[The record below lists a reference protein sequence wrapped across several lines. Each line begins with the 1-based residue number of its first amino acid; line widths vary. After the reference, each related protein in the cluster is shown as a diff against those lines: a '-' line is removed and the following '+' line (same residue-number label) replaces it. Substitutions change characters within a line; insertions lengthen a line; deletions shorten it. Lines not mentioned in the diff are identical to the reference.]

1 MDEWIFFSVDRG
13 RHVNINQML
22 MPKAADQHTSMHTHT
37 HTHTYKRNCI
47 HTHTLH
53 AGAMQ
58 TARTTNT
65 VTEKCNAQKRKKK
78 HRKITK
84 INDNNKNKN
93 SLHNSCIISDKIL
106 MPALSVCV

>member
-1 MDEWIFFSVDRG
+1 MSGFFSVDRE

-22 MPKAADQHTSMHTHT
+22 MPKAADQRTST
-37 HTHTYKRNCI
+37 HTHTYTHKRNCI

-58 TARTTNT
+58 TAWTTNT

-78 HRKITK
+78 KTEK
-84 INDNNKNKN
+84 
-93 SLHNSCIISDKIL
+93 
-106 MPALSVCV
+106 